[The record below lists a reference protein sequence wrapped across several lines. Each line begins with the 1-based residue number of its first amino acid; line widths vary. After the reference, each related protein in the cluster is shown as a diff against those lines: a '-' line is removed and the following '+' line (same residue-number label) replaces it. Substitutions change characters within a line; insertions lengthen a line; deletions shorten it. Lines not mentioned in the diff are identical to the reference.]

1 LVNCNF
7 DVFLLAKFN
16 HLKMKKLTFIAI
28 LFVSLLN
35 SCAKEN
41 ASDVNQDKIYTD
53 YEVFYNQNTDKSW
66 VIAKFRFGGPTGT
79 ILELDSTSYVL
90 FNNDTLAYNPF
101 YTGHFKEYAG
111 RITSGTFKYVNI
123 NNQIFINSIPSVDV
137 LAFAAD
143 FDTLK
148 KSQAQ
153 TITWVGSA
161 LATNEAVGIF
171 VGNGAW
177 GQSALSWQD
186 ADGAT
191 NLVLGINQMTSLAI
205 GNSTVYMDRQHE
217 LDVVEGT
224 SKGGKIRAKYR
235 ALNKVVQVVN

>member
-1 LVNCNF
+1 
-7 DVFLLAKFN
+7 
-16 HLKMKKLTFIAI
+16 MKKLG
-28 LFVSLLN
+28 LLSLLVISILI

-53 YEVFYNQNTDKSW
+53 YEVFYNQNTDKTW

-79 ILELDSTSYVL
+79 ILELDSTSYVT
-90 FNNDTLAYNPF
+90 FNGDTLAYNIF

-111 RITSGTFKYVNI
+111 RITTGTFKYENI
-123 NNQIFINSIPSVDV
+123 AGQTFVNSIPNVDV
-137 LAFAAD
+137 LAFASD
-143 FDTLK
+143 FDSLK

-161 LATNEAVGIF
+161 LAANESVGIF

-177 GQSALSWQD
+177 GQAALTWQD
-186 ADGAT
+186 QDGAS
-191 NLVLGINQMTSLAI
+191 NIVLGITQMASLGL
-205 GNSTVYMDRQHE
+205 GNSTAFMDRQNE
-217 LDVVEGT
+217 IDVTQGT

-235 ALNKVVQVVN
+235 ALNRVVQVVN

>member
-1 LVNCNF
+1 
-7 DVFLLAKFN
+7 
-16 HLKMKKLTFIAI
+16 MKKLG
-28 LFVSLLN
+28 LLSLLVISILT

-53 YEVFYNQNTDKSW
+53 YEVFYNQNTDKTW
-66 VIAKFRFGGPTGT
+66 VVAKFRFGGPTGT
-79 ILELDSTSYVL
+79 ILELDSTSYVT
-90 FNNDTLAYNPF
+90 FNSDTLAYNPL

-111 RITSGTFKYVNI
+111 RITAGSFKYENVDG
-123 NNQIFINSIPSVDV
+123 QIFVNSIPAVDV

-148 KSQAQ
+148 KTQAQ
-153 TITWVGSA
+153 TITWVGTA
-161 LATNEAVGIF
+161 LGSNETVGLLI
-171 VGNGAW
+171 GNGAW
-177 GQSALSWQD
+177 GQAALALQD
-186 ADGAT
+186 LDGAT
-191 NLVLGINQMTSLAI
+191 NLILGIPQMTSLAI

-217 LDVVEGT
+217 LDVIEGT